1 MPQGKGATALGSGLR
16 RARDA
21 MATAGEADVAV
32 YKCVRIHPGGGAG
45 GLGVERQV
53 LRRPSNRPTGA

>member
-1 MPQGKGATALGSGLR
+1 MPRGKGATALGSGLR

-45 GLGVERQV
+45 GLGVER
-53 LRRPSNRPTGA
+53 